1 MDRKVVEVSS
11 FSLFFSLFLSLSLS
25 FSLFLSLSLS
35 FSLFLWLPTYLPTD
49 LSMYLSIHPS
59 IYLSIFPSV
68 CLSIH
73 LSIYPSICLPT
84 YLSLSLCLSVYL
96 SVYLQAWKG
105 GYSARIP
112 QFLNLTTSK
121 RQQFS
126 ETSSVF
132 ALDNVKNESSARLP
146 HFLSWQHQKRSNS
159 GRLPSE
165 MESWVQS
172 WRPRTNAFC
181 YFSSPSVQTTAPA
194 TKKWCQVI
202 RRAAPV
208 TQNHLSKPEDLMLQ
222 NATPLRK
229 SVPGPPSISD
239 EHVSCTAT
247 AMESASLQIL
257 FKCPTPAIVFGTATK
272 PSRFAK
278 RPKCSEP
285 LSFFHFWLWNV
296 RRARTACTALFRHR
310 NFYKYSEAEVFCTF
324 WLRNVLRATTADTF
338 STSQLPKV
346 VRACCVFNSLTSK
359 CASRHNGVQFFI
371 SHLTTWLRTRRFSE
385 PTLRPSGATN
395 HWKKHSVLRLSHLF
409 AHLDLLSSG
418 TFSFLTFFLLLCS
431 SLTLPISAFHLSI
444 LSEVWLLNFLR
455 KLQVLLLNRRRRY
468 DPSII
473 FPQLSFSHFLG
484 LPSQTVMNKILW
496 EKRCCRA
503 WYLLISSDPIP
514 NMLIHGW
521 TTINGIFNGILMG

>member
-49 LSMYLSIHPS
+49 LSMYPSIHPS
-59 IYLSIFPSV
+59 IYLSFHLSAYPSIYLSIYLSTYLSISLSLPV
-68 CLSIH
+68 CLSI
-73 LSIYPSICLPT
+73 
-84 YLSLSLCLSVYL
+84 CLSASL
-96 SVYLQAWKG
+96 
-105 GYSARIP
+105 
-112 QFLNLTTSK
+112 K
-121 RQQFS
+121 RRLFC
-126 ETSSVF
+126 ENSSVF
-132 ALDNVKNESSARLP
+132 ELDNIKKAAIQRDFLGFCTWQRQKRNSSARLP

-172 WRPRTNAFC
+172 WRPRANAFC

-521 TTINGIFNGILMG
+521 LPLMGYLMG